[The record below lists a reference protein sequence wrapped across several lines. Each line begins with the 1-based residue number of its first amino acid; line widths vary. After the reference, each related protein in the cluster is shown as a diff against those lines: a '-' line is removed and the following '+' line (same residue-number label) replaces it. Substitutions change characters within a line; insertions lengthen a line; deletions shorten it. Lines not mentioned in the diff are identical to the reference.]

1 MESAINV
8 LVSKFKVYAGSEG
21 SSDTLSRDEFYKL
34 VKAELSNFVKVRPR
48 SGRVVGVHVL
58 RGWQVWSPLVIGDPA
73 VQDIEDRPFTVN
85 GCLFSY

>member
-34 VKAELSNFVKVRPR
+34 VKAELSNFVTVKLQKKPGRLR
-48 SGRVVGVHVL
+48 LQSDSSGCH
-58 RGWQVWSPLVIGDPA
+58 IGLDRLDP
-73 VQDIEDRPFTVN
+73 IIN
-85 GCLFSY
+85 